1 MNVSYGMVFLSRAAN
16 ERDEHVAGGFSS
28 QVWMLELTLPFG
40 KKA

>member
-1 MNVSYGMVFLSRAAN
+1 MNVSYGVVFLSRAAN
-16 ERDEHVAGGFSS
+16 ERDEQLAGGSS